1 LRLRNEPLSLAKES
15 EERLKVLENNEED
28 WVVWGQCM
36 GVGFGLRLLPLKNLY
51 MDNESVWKSP
61 DDLSIRLQQ
70 TSIRLLKGA
79 LRDALVQTTH

>member
-1 LRLRNEPLSLAKES
+1 
-15 EERLKVLENNEED
+15 
-28 WVVWGQCM
+28 M
-36 GVGFGLRLLPLKNLY
+36 GVGFGLRLLPLKDFY

-79 LRDALVQTTH
+79 LRDTLVQTTH